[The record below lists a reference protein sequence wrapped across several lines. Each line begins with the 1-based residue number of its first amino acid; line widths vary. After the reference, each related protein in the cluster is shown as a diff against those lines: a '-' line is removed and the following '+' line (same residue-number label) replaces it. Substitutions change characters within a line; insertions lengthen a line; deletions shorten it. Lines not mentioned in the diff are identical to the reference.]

1 MESSATTLKR
11 NVTRTSAI
19 LLVVSAIV
27 GSGVFKKITPMAE
40 QLGSEWLILACWLVA
55 GILSLMG
62 ALCTAELA
70 AMMPGSGGEFVY
82 FKRIYGRFFSF
93 LYGWANLVVMKTAT
107 VAALSFIFAQSF
119 HAVIPLP
126 ELALFG
132 GEPSTDLSIKVLAT
146 LLILLL
152 STINYQGV
160 SLSAGLS
167 RTFIIAIVAVMVCF
181 IGYAFFIYDPS
192 SAAVVG
198 TAVAPVMESE
208 PDSWFSAFSTTAF
221 FAAALGAFW
230 SYEGWNNVGYIG
242 EEVKNPQKNIPI
254 ALIVGTGF
262 IVILYLIINAA
273 YMQVLSVEELAA
285 IDPNKIAAVVVAE
298 KMAGPIG
305 ALILSVLILFS
316 TFNCTNTTIL
326 TSARIFYAIAKER
339 LFLNYAGK
347 VHPKHGT
354 PSNAII
360 LQGAWAVVLVWWGTF
375 DDLTDLLIFAAFI
388 FYGATALGVLLMR
401 KRDPHAERPYKVLA
415 YPLLPI
421 LFGLFCF
428 TLVIITIYN
437 SPIQSLIGL
446 GLMATGVPVY
456 LYYMRKDRETGSGEA
471 E

>member
-1 MESSATTLKR
+1 MESTTMTLKR

-40 QLGSEWLILACWLVA
+40 QLGSEWMILACWLVA
-55 GILSLMG
+55 GVLSLMG

-146 LLILLL
+146 VLVLLL
-152 STINYQGV
+152 SIINYRGV

-167 RTFIIAIVAVMVCF
+167 RTFIIAIVTVMVCF
-181 IGYAFFIYDPS
+181 IGYAFFIYDP
-192 SAAVVG
+192 A
-198 TAVAPVMESE
+198 TAVAAATGSAPVVENE
-208 PDSWFSAFSTTAF
+208 PASWFSTFSATAF

-254 ALIVGTGF
+254 ALIVGTGS
-262 IVILYLIINAA
+262 IVVLYVIINAA
-273 YMQVLSVEELAA
+273 YMQVMNVEQLAA
-285 IDPNKIAAVVVAE
+285 IDPNKIAAVEVANE
-298 KMAGPIG
+298 MAGPIG
-305 ALILSVLILFS
+305 ALVLSVLILFS

-326 TSARIFYAIAKER
+326 TSARIFYAVSKDR

-354 PSNAII
+354 PSNAIV
-360 LQGAWAVVLVWWGTF
+360 LQGAWAIVLVWWGTF

-401 KRDPHAERPYKVLA
+401 KRDPQAERPYKVLA
-415 YPLLPI
+415 YPVLPI
-421 LFGLFCF
+421 LFALFCF
-428 TLVIITIYN
+428 TLVIVTIYN

-446 GLMATGVPVY
+446 GLIALGIPVY
-456 LYYMRKDRETGSGEA
+456 LYYMQKDTPEGGV
-471 E
+471 

>member
-1 MESSATTLKR
+1 MNMESTTTTLKR

-40 QLGSEWLILACWLVA
+40 QLGSEWMILACWLIA
-55 GILSLMG
+55 GVLSLMG

-107 VAALSFIFAQSF
+107 VAALAFIFAQSF

-126 ELALFG
+126 ELAWFG
-132 GEPSTDLSIKVLAT
+132 GESSTELSIKILAT
-146 LLILLL
+146 LLVLLL
-152 STINYQGV
+152 STINYQGI
-160 SLSAGLS
+160 SLSAGMS
-167 RTFIIAIVAVMVCF
+167 RIFIIAIVAVMVCF
-181 IGYAFFIYDPS
+181 IGYAFFIYEP
-192 SAAVVG
+192 
-198 TAVAPVMESE
+198 AVAAYSIGMSTSQNESG
-208 PDSWFSAFSTTAF
+208 SWMSTVSTTAF

-254 ALIVGTGF
+254 ALIVGTGS

-273 YMQVLSVEELAA
+273 YMQVMSVEELAA
-285 IDPNKIAAVVVAE
+285 IDPNKIAAVEVADT
-298 KMAGPIG
+298 MAGPIG
-305 ALILSVLILFS
+305 GLILSVLILFS

-326 TSARIFYAIAKER
+326 TSARIFYAISKER

-360 LQGAWAVVLVWWGTF
+360 LQGAWAIVLVWWGTF

-401 KRDPHAERPYKVLA
+401 KRDPHAERPYRVFA
-415 YPLLPI
+415 YPILPI
-421 LFGLFCF
+421 IFALFCF
-428 TLVIITIYN
+428 TLVIVTIYDN
-437 SPIQSLIGL
+437 PIQSLIGL
-446 GLMATGVPVY
+446 GLIAMGVPIY
-456 LYYMRKDRETGSGEA
+456 LYYMRKDRPKDEV
-471 E
+471 